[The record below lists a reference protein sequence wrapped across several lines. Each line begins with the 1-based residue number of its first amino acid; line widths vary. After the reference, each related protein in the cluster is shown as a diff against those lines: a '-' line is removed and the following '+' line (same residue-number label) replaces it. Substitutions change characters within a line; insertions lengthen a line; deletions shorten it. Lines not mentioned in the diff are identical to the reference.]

1 MDAHNPKNTESMIT
15 EESEMVKICAMIS
28 PHTPRELCTTA
39 EGVAWLVERFH
50 AGQKALRKLE
60 EIRTEKLAACGLT
73 VEASAVSAA
82 RVILQSQRVAAAKAD
97 EKPDGQAENVP
108 VVAPATLEPESKND
122 GMAG

>member
-97 EKPDGQAENVP
+97 EKPDGQAEN
-108 VVAPATLEPESKND
+108 TLL
-122 GMAG
+122 